1 MGHLEDFW
9 NRVDSILDRKGTRLI
24 DMARDTGIGYPT
36 IKNWRYLNSI
46 PKVDV
51 VIQMSEYLEVSLDY
65 LLTGKEAEALSK
77 EAMAVEFDDKL
88 KAVIRALQRD
98 PHLLEIISAVVISSE
113 LHPVGL

>member
-9 NRVDSILDRKGTRLI
+9 NRIDSILDRRGTRLI
-24 DMARDTGIGYPT
+24 DMANETGISYPT
-36 IKNWRYLNSI
+36 LKNWRYLKSV

-51 VIQMSEYLEVSLDY
+51 VIQIADYLDVSLDY
-65 LLTGKEAEALSK
+65 ILTGTEAEALSK

-88 KAVIRALQRD
+88 KAVVRAMQRD

-113 LHPVGL
+113 SHLG